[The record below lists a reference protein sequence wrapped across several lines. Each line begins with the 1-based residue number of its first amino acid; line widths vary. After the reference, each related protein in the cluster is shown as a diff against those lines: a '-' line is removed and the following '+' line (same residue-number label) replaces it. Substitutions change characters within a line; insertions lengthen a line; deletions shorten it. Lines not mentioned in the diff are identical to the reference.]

1 MRSGVDPGDL
11 RFLPRFVGVVEI
23 WKDFLV
29 WGWELIYPPRVRRD
43 VDVDQRGNSRRALA
57 P

>member
-43 VDVDQRGNSRRALA
+43 VDIDQRGNSRRALA